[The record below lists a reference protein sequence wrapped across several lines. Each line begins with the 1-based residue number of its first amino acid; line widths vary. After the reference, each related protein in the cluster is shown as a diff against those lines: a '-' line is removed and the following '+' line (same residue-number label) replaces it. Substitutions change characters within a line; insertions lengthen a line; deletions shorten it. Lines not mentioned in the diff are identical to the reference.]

1 MPVKTCRTLPE
12 GVGADSGKAHSAEE
26 SSQPAAR
33 KYASQGDA
41 IAEPGGA
48 SGGKFRRSP
57 DRRSAAV
64 HYKLIADTHSDV
76 EQLLAYFG
84 FESLDTIPL
93 RAKQVGSSRRWNK
106 AEGRVMSTLIKLVQG
121 TSEWHA
127 HRARYRN
134 ASETAAVMGV
144 SPWQTPYQL
153 WALRTGR
160 SRQEVT
166 PAMAR
171 GTALEPQARQAYE
184 ELTGQVMQPLVLVEG
199 DYSASLDGMTFDGQ
213 MILEIKCP
221 MKGRES
227 SLWKAVAE
235 EKVPEHYGWQI
246 EHQLMVSGA
255 AMAHLYVFDG
265 KEGLLLEILP
275 QPERWVAIQ
284 VAWDGFMRCN

>member
-1 MPVKTCRTLPE
+1 MT
-12 GVGADSGKAHSAEE
+12 A
-26 SSQPAAR
+26 
-33 KYASQGDA
+33 
-41 IAEPGGA
+41 
-48 SGGKFRRSP
+48 
-57 DRRSAAV
+57 
-64 HYKLIADTHSDV
+64 
-76 EQLLAYFG
+76 
-84 FESLDTIPL
+84 
-93 RAKQVGSSRRWNK
+93 
-106 AEGRVMSTLIKLVQG
+106 MMKLVQG
-121 TSEWHA
+121 TAEWHA
-127 HRARYRN
+127 HRAQYRN

-153 WALRTGR
+153 WVLRTGR
-160 SRQEVT
+160 MRQEVT
-166 PAMAR
+166 PAMAH

-213 MILEIKCP
+213 LIVEIKCP

-235 EKVPEHYGWQI
+235 ENVPEHYGWQI

-265 KEGLLLEILP
+265 KEGLVLEILP

-284 VAWDGFMRCN
+284 VAWDGFMRCIETDTPPELTDRDKVVRKDSAWQAAAEAYVRLKAEADRLAEQLNEAKEKLVCLASHPSETGFGVSVTRFWKQGSVDYKKVPELKGVDLTAYRGNAREEVRVVLGK